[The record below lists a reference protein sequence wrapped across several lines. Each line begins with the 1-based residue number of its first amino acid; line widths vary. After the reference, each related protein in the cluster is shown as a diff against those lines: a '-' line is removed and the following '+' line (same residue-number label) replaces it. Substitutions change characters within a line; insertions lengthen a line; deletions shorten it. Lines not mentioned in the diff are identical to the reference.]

1 MGHFW
6 WISVPKI
13 MYYSKMRSCLF
24 SNLFIIKIFPYISA
38 WYKLG
43 VSLFDRYIPDFYL
56 KMIRFKIPNLNFRP
70 LSDRQMF
77 TCDPMWI
84 KSNKTW
90 AFTRVRGR
98 PYFDHFLY
106 FVESARWAIY
116 WNRNKLISSDFLLCA
131 PLDKNLAQPTCRF
144 TQSHTVRAGYY
155 LIKHVGNRFG
165 FLIDLQ

>member
-98 PYFDHFLY
+98 LYFDHFL
-106 FVESARWAIY
+106 I
-116 WNRNKLISSDFLLCA
+116 LSSRQDE
-131 PLDKNLAQPTCRF
+131 RF
-144 TQSHTVRAGYY
+144 TGTGINWYHQIFYCAHP
-155 LIKHVGNRFG
+155 
-165 FLIDLQ
+165 